1 MPGHDKNKTG
11 FKEKYKENIGFKD
24 NYKENIY
31 IFFAFKTIKALVALV
46 HYECHW
52 DLFIQYFPKRPE
64 HIAVSTYGT
73 ISLTPVT
80 HNQAPSE

>member
-1 MPGHDKNKTG
+1 MNKTG

-46 HYECHW
+46 HYECH
-52 DLFIQYFPKRPE
+52 
-64 HIAVSTYGT
+64 
-73 ISLTPVT
+73 
-80 HNQAPSE
+80 